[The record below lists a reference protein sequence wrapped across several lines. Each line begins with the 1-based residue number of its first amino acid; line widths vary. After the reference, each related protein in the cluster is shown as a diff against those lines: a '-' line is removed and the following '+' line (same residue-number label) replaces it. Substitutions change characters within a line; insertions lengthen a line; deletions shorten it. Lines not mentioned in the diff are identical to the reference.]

1 MTAEMRVRWRSG
13 FVRICA
19 LRERG
24 GRVITAGSTGSTPRD
39 CAGGPSIK
47 ISREGGL
54 VSEGVVGGVVW

>member
-1 MTAEMRVRWRSG
+1 MAADMRVRWSSG

-47 ISREGGL
+47 MSKESTT
-54 VSEGVVGGVVW
+54 VSEE

>member
-1 MTAEMRVRWRSG
+1 MRG
-13 FVRICA
+13 LVRIWA

-47 ISREGGL
+47 MSMGRVSNSGSIKL
-54 VSEGVVGGVVW
+54 VVRGTH